1 MVQPVIKTPMDN
13 STEEVQE
20 GISITF
26 TCEATSYPRPTVTW
40 SKTNETLN
48 DRISISDIVLI
59 EDDRVS
65 IDLTIINATRE
76 DTGEYVCT
84 ANNCVGNDSRIINIV
99 IPCKSKLLFFNM

>member
-1 MVQPVIKTPMDN
+1 MDN

-26 TCEATSYPRPTVTW
+26 TCEVTSYPRPTVTW

-65 IDLTIINATRE
+65 VDLTIINATRE

-99 IPCKSKLLFFNM
+99 IPCKYKLLFFNM